1 MRISLDRELAHRIGV
16 STLLF
21 LWISIVL
28 LAARNVG
35 YMGETIP
42 IIFYIGLLLVSS
54 FVRNRTLRYSLLAV
68 AVLVLLKWEYYP
80 QISWSQPFVFFLS
93 LKNDLVSAIQSVLSH
108 DYQYVTNGVRTLA
121 FLGVITFGTRLLEE
135 GTTRPYWMMVA
146 TAAGEFALIDLSTTY
161 QVHDAWAIVVFF
173 LIGLTLLMWMHLP
186 RLHIISQLHSYRAL
200 LRHAA
205 APIGLVVAMM
215 IVGLMLPKQSATWPK
230 PTALWH
236 AILLSATGS
245 QASNYG
251 ANDNSLGGPFN
262 GSPAVFFRVI
272 ANDPSYYQ
280 GQTLDT
286 YTGTGWTPDAPSP
299 TTLPAGHALTDVMTQ
314 DMGPTTQLATQ
325 TVTQHIEDVTGTYP
339 VAFAGYQ
346 VTKVTPPKGIKS
358 YTVDTTADSISFG
371 TLKPGQHYTV
381 TSEVPIVS
389 NAELSQVHDGNL
401 AYAFPQDLELPKS
414 LPSRVVQLAKKITA
428 GKHGTLAKVEAII
441 GYLQSHE
448 TYQTQNIPF
457 IKPGQDFVDQFLF
470 VTHRGYCDFFSSSL
484 AVLARAV
491 NIPTRWV
498 KGFVSVP
505 ANPNYH
511 GPGKQYVLH
520 GTDAHSWTQV
530 WFAGYGWVPFEATPS
545 FVLPNTQTHSQTHP
559 AVGTAHAKAQH
570 PSIATAKGSK
580 GGTLTSHLPTWAALG
595 LAVLGA
601 IVLLVAFI
609 WLFIVGWHTW
619 YRKRQRKLFSSSKDR
634 ALDAIM
640 HRFYRLV
647 GQKPQG
653 ITLREFVA
661 SDSLRQVRHG
671 LSQESARSAALR
683 FVLWYEEMRYSEHV
697 EMPMLSQGNMM
708 LRDVARYF
716 RRKPTG
722 FGVHNGSSVHNGQKM
737 RG

>member
-28 LAARNVG
+28 VAARNVG

-42 IIFYIGLLLVSS
+42 IIFYIGLLLMSS
-54 FVRNRTLRYSLLAV
+54 FVRKKALRYTLLTV

-80 QISWSQPFVFFLS
+80 QVLWSQPIAFFVS
-93 LKNDLVSAIQSVLSH
+93 LKNDLVSAVQSLFSH

-135 GTTRPYWMMVA
+135 GTSRPYWMMVA
-146 TAAGEFALIDLSTTY
+146 TVAGEFSLIDLATTY
-161 QVHDAWAIVVFF
+161 QVQDAWAIVCFF

-200 LRHAA
+200 LRQAS
-205 APIGLVVAMM
+205 APILLVVAMM
-215 IVGLMLPKQSATWPK
+215 IVGLLLPKQSATWPK

-251 ANDNSLGGPFN
+251 ANDNALGGPFN

-272 ANDPSYYQ
+272 ANGPSYYQ

-286 YTGTGWTPDAPSP
+286 YTGTGWTPDAPFP
-299 TTLPAGHALTDVMTQ
+299 TTLRAGHALPDVMTQ

-325 TVTQHIEDVTGTYP
+325 TITQHIQDVRGTYP

-346 VTKVTPPKGIKS
+346 VTKVMPPKGIKS
-358 YTVDTTADSISFG
+358 YTVDTAADSISFG
-371 TLKPGQHYTV
+371 TLKPGQSYTV

-389 NAELSQVHDGNL
+389 NSELSHVHDGNL

-414 LPSRVVQLAKKITA
+414 LPYRVVQLAKKITA
-428 GKHGTLAKVEAII
+428 GKSGTLAKVEAII

-448 TYQTQNIPF
+448 TYETQNIPF

-511 GPGKQYVLH
+511 GNGKEYVLH

-545 FVLPNTQTHSQTHP
+545 FVLPNAQTHSQTHHIVVAAHSKVNHP
-559 AVGTAHAKAQH
+559 TAVSKGT
-570 PSIATAKGSK
+570 KGSAAA
-580 GGTLTSHLPTWAALG
+580 SHLSKFFAAILV
-595 LAVLGA
+595 VLGA
-601 IVLLVAFI
+601 ILVLIALI

-619 YRKRQRKLFSSSKDR
+619 YRARQKKLFISSKDR
-634 ALDAIM
+634 ALDVIM

-653 ITLREFVA
+653 LTLREFVM
-661 SDSLRQVRHG
+661 SDLLRQVRHG
-671 LSQESARSAALR
+671 LSQESARAVSLR
-683 FVLWYEEMRYSEHV
+683 FVLWYETMRYGEHV
-697 EMPMLSQGNMM
+697 EVSELTQGNMI
-708 LRDVARYF
+708 LRDVARCY
-716 RRKPTG
+716 RRKSINLGAQSGP
-722 FGVHNGSSVHNGQKM
+722 SVPNGQKI

>member
-35 YMGETIP
+35 DMGETVP
-42 IIFYIGLLLVSS
+42 IIFYIGFLLLSS
-54 FVRNRTLRYSLLAV
+54 FLRKKVLRYTLLAV

-80 QISWSQPFVFFLS
+80 QVLWSQPFIFFLS
-93 LKNDLVSAIQSVLSH
+93 LKNDLVSAVQGVFSS
-108 DYQYVTNGVRTLA
+108 DYQYVTDGVRTLA

-146 TAAGEFALIDLSTTY
+146 TAAGEFALLDLATTY
-161 QVHDAWAIVVFF
+161 KVNDAWAIVSFF
-173 LIGLTLLMWMHLP
+173 LLGLILLMWMHLP

-200 LRHAA
+200 VRHAA
-205 APIGLVVAMM
+205 APTGLVIAMM
-215 IVGLMLPKQSATWPK
+215 VVGLMLPKEQATWPK
-230 PTALWH
+230 PTVFWH
-236 AILLSATGS
+236 DILLSTTGS

-251 ANDNSLGGPFN
+251 ANDNALGGPFN
-262 GSPAVFFRVI
+262 GSRAVFFRVI
-272 ANDPSYYQ
+272 ANGPSYYQ
-280 GQTLDT
+280 GQTLDS
-286 YTGTGWTPDAPSP
+286 YTGTGWTPDTPQLA
-299 TTLPAGHALTDVMTQ
+299 TIPARKALSAVMTQ
-314 DMGPTTQLATQ
+314 DMGPTSQLSTQ
-325 TVTQHIEDVTGTYP
+325 TITQHIQDVTGRYP

-346 VTKVTPPKGIKS
+346 VKKVTPPASIKS
-358 YTVDTTADSISFG
+358 YTVDTAADSISFG
-371 TLKPGQHYTV
+371 ILKPGEKYTV
-381 TSEVPIVS
+381 TSEVPVVS
-389 NAELSQVHDGNL
+389 NAELAQVHDGNL

-448 TYQTQNIPF
+448 TYETQNIPF

-470 VTHRGYCDFFSSSL
+470 VTHRGYCDFFSTSL
-484 AVLARAV
+484 AVMARAV

-511 GPGKQYVLH
+511 GPGKEYILH

-545 FVLPNTQTHSQTHP
+545 FVLPHTQMYPQTHHIVV
-559 AVGTAHAKAQH
+559 AAHGKVNH
-570 PSIATAKGSK
+570 PSTAAFKGTK
-580 GGTLTSHLPTWAALG
+580 GGASADKFPTWAAIGLTILG
-595 LAVLGA
+595 V
-601 IVLLVAFI
+601 ILLFVALI
-609 WLFIVGWHTW
+609 RLFTVGWHTW
-619 YRKRQRKLFSSSKDR
+619 YRARQKKLFVSSKNR
-634 ALDAIM
+634 ALDAIL
-640 HRFYRLV
+640 HRFFRLV

-653 ITLREFVA
+653 LTLREFVA
-661 SDSLRQVRHG
+661 SDSMRSVRRG
-671 LSQESARSAALR
+671 LSEEAAHALAHR
-683 FVLWYEEMRYSEHV
+683 FVLWYETMRYGNHV
-697 EMPMLSQGNMM
+697 EIAMFLQGNLM
-708 LRDVARYF
+708 LRDLTRYY
-716 RRKPTG
+716 RRKI
-722 FGVHNGSSVHNGQKM
+722 